1 MTRPPMNAIGWYKR
15 HFLKSCSV
23 WQQISYFFGF
33 TGLLFMSRV
42 MVDQSFLWSG
52 VIYTAVLLGLLL
64 PVVRGL
70 PNNAAATP
78 QYQNRKPIK

>member
-1 MTRPPMNAIGWYKR
+1 MNAIVWYKR

-23 WQQISYFFGF
+23 WQQVYHFFGL
-33 TGLLFMSRV
+33 TGLLFMPRV
-42 MVDQSFLWSG
+42 MVNQSFVESG
-52 VIYTAVLLGLLL
+52 VIYTAVRLGLLL

-78 QYQNRKPIK
+78 QCQDRKPTK

>member
-1 MTRPPMNAIGWYKR
+1 MNAIGWYKR
-15 HFLKSCSV
+15 FFLKSCSV
-23 WQQISYFFGF
+23 WQQISYVFGF

-42 MVDQSFLWSG
+42 MVNQSFLESG
-52 VIYTAVLLGLLL
+52 VIYTGVRLGLLL

-78 QYQNRKPIK
+78 QCQNRKPIK